1 MNKKTTGLVAGAAGA
16 ALLLGGATFA
26 LWSDSDPVAG
36 GTITAGNL
44 DVEATQ
50 PEWLDVSQDRTDAGH
65 VIDLERFRIIPGD
78 TIRGTFGFKAALE
91 GDNMVAELSLADLA
105 ADGELLDALG
115 AEATYQVVLKR
126 ENDQTV
132 VEEGNLLEA
141 EPVLFASADNSNNV
155 APLPTLPAD
164 LPTAPNVQLVVDVT
178 FPETV
183 EEQDLV
189 RATAVLEDFTVTLSQ
204 VRDSAGEG
212 GY

>member
-44 DVEATQ
+44 DVKATQ
-50 PEWLDVSQDRTDAGH
+50 PTWRDVSQDRTDAGH

-91 GDNMVAELSLADLA
+91 GDNMVAELSLADLGA
-105 ADGELLDALG
+105 SGDLLEAL
-115 AEATYQVVLKR
+115 ASEATYEVTVDGEVVAGGDLFA
-126 ENDQTV
+126 
-132 VEEGNLLEA
+132 A
-141 EPVLFASADNSNNV
+141 EPVLFASADNSHNV
-155 APLPTLPAD
+155 ATLPTLPAD
-164 LPTAPNVQLVVDVT
+164 LPGSPNVALVVDIT

-183 EEQDLV
+183 TDQDLV
-189 RATAVLEDFTVTLSQ
+189 RTNAVLDDFAVTLGQ
-204 VRDSAGEG
+204 VRDSSGQG